1 MSAKKRSMVF
11 DSGVLIEL
19 LSGSDEGK
27 KIERFIE
34 DSLDEVVINELNLE
48 EIKYIVCRK
57 NGEEKAE
64 RVEQTLRSTG
74 YFRVLPFSSVRGEV
88 YRVKCK
94 YTLSLGDASSIATA
108 KILGLSLLFR
118 REKEI
123 ERFKQELN
131 ITFVDEVI

>member
-1 MSAKKRSMVF
+1 MVF

-57 NGEEKAE
+57 NGGEKAE

-74 YFRVLPFSSVRGEV
+74 YFR
-88 YRVKCK
+88 CC
-94 YTLSLGDASSIATA
+94 LSLA
-108 KILGLSLLFR
+108 LG
-118 REKEI
+118 
-123 ERFKQELN
+123 ERF
-131 ITFVDEVI
+131 IG